1 MIVKEK
7 DPNKKATQDDSV
19 LKGKPKLSKA
29 EKAKAKFDKIEA
41 KREKKERQKEIYKD
55 LKDGYKEFESK
66 DSRTKRAKAARVK
79 KIKDKIDYKMALR
92 EFPIR
97 LIKEVQKVR
106 WPKQKDLGSKLAW
119 VIGFML
125 SLAILFYF
133 VDWGIQALFGVAKII

>member
-1 MIVKEK
+1 
-7 DPNKKATQDDSV
+7 
-19 LKGKPKLSKA
+19 
-29 EKAKAKFDKIEA
+29 
-41 KREKKERQKEIYKD
+41 
-55 LKDGYKEFESK
+55 
-66 DSRTKRAKAARVK
+66 
-79 KIKDKIDYKMALR
+79 MALR